1 MLMLPLLGVVRANT
15 KYSSAA
21 KERRALNAEN
31 AMPET
36 V

>member
-1 MLMLPLLGVVRANT
+1 MLPILVVVRANT

-21 KERRALNAEN
+21 KERRALNAKN